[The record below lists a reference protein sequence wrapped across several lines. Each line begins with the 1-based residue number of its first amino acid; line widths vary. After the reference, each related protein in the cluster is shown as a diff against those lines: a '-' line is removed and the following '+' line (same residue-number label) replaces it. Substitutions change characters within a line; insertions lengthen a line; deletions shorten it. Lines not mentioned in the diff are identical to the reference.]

1 MTTRWKKV
9 WADFWGNKTRT
20 FIMIVTIMVGV
31 FAVGFNKNLGLLMNR
46 DMDADFLSANP
57 SEATVYISPIDDDM
71 VAIAKNVEG
80 VGAAEGRSSVTVQLV
95 QADGKKVPV
104 EIDGLKSH
112 YAASVNSLKP
122 ANPADN
128 VLPTLGNREI
138 LLDRTADSFGYQPG
152 DIVTVELSGGKIR
165 QLRLAGYIHSV
176 TSIPYN
182 MSGQA
187 TGFVNLDT
195 LEWLGG
201 SSDEYSKLLISVA
214 ENPTD
219 QQHVSDVTQA
229 VADRMEK
236 GGATIYFILIFNP
249 GHHFAWET
257 TQGVAF
263 VLTALGWLTVFLS
276 GFLVVNTIV
285 SLMTQHT
292 KLIGIMKAIGGET
305 YQIMGMYVVL
315 ILAFGVVALVVSVPL
330 AAYAAKSILA
340 GMSTWLNFDIGPFT
354 IFPQTVMQ
362 QAIVAFIVP
371 LLAALVP
378 ILNTVRI
385 TVREALSDYGLGREG
400 KRKQT
405 KTTVSRLG
413 FVTRPALISMRN
425 VFRRKGRLILTLST
439 LILGGAIFIAVM
451 NLFGTFDRTM
461 QDVEKYFLADINV
474 SFNRAYRYD
483 EVAALTM
490 SVPGVKSAEGWMI
503 LNGEIVSADGE
514 TANELALVAPPSNST
529 LIEPILTDGR
539 WVMAGDENAVVIGNH
554 LLSMRPDLKVGDW
567 ITIRINEQES
577 QWHIVGV
584 YRIPGNVIPPL
595 VYVNYEYLSRLVN
608 APGEVYSLRII
619 TDQHDQASVEPIARQ
634 LQEIYDVNNIQ
645 IQYVQLASEWRAQQ
659 TSQTDVLVYF
669 MLVMAIL
676 TAIVGGLGLMGTMS
690 INTLERTREIGV
702 MRAIGASNMDI
713 QMIVLVEGLTIGL
726 ISWAASLV
734 LSIPITSLL
743 TYGVGVAIFKAPLA
757 FVFGIDGIIT
767 WLFGTLFIAALAS
780 ALPARRASRLTVRD
794 TLAYE

>member
-20 FIMIVTIMVGV
+20 FIMVLTILAGV
-31 FAVGFNKNLGLLMNR
+31 FAVGFNQSLGLMMNR

-57 SEATVYISPIDDDM
+57 SEATLYISPIDDDM
-71 VAIAKNVEG
+71 VAIARNVEG
-80 VGAAEGRSSVTVQLV
+80 VGEVEGRSDVLVQLV
-95 QADGKKVPV
+95 QPDGKKVPMQV
-104 EIDGLKSH
+104 DGLKSPDT
-112 YAASVNSLKP
+112 VNVNILKP
-122 ANPADN
+122 NNPTDTF
-128 VLPTLGNREI
+128 LPALEDKEI
-138 LLDRTADSFGYQPG
+138 LLERTASSFGYQPG
-152 DIVTVELSGGKIR
+152 DIITVELNGGKTR
-165 QLRLAGYIHSV
+165 QLRVAGYVHDV
-176 TSIPYN
+176 TTIPYS
-182 MSGQA
+182 MSGQG

-201 SSDEYSKLLISVA
+201 SSTHYSRLLISVA

-219 QQHVSDVTQA
+219 QGHVSDVTQA

-257 TQGVAF
+257 TQGVIV
-263 VLTALGWLTVFLS
+263 VLGVLSWLTVFLS
-276 GFLVVNTIV
+276 AFLIINTIV

-292 KLIGIMKAIGGET
+292 KQIGIMKAIGGET
-305 YQIMGMYVVL
+305 RQLMMMYVVL
-315 ILAFGVVALVVSVPL
+315 ILSFGTAAFLASVPL
-330 AAYAAKSILA
+330 ATLAAKTVLT
-340 GMSTWLNFDIGPFT
+340 GMGSYLNFDIGPFT
-354 IFPQTVMQ
+354 IFPQVVIQ

-378 ILNTVRI
+378 MLNTVRI
-385 TVREALSDYGLGREG
+385 TVREALNDYGLGSEE
-400 KRKQT
+400 KQ
-405 KTTVSRLG
+405 KLAKSTVRSLG
-413 FVTRPALISMRN
+413 FISRPVRISMRN

-451 NLFGTFDRTM
+451 NLFGTFDKTM
-461 QDVEKYFLADINV
+461 DDVEKYFLADVNV

-503 LNGEIVSADGE
+503 LNGEIISADGE
-514 TANELALVAPPSNST
+514 TANELALVAPPSDST

-539 WVMAGDENAVVIGNH
+539 WVMPGDENAVVVGNH
-554 LLSMRPDLKVGDW
+554 LLSVRPDLKVGDW
-567 ITIRINEQES
+567 ITIRINEKES
-577 QWHIVGV
+577 EWHIVGI

-595 VYVNYEYLSRLVN
+595 VYVNYEYLSHLVN

-619 TDQHDQASVEPIARQ
+619 TNRHDQAGVEPIAKQ
-634 LQEIYDVNNIQ
+634 LQEVYDANNIQ
-645 IQYVQLASEWRAQQ
+645 IGYVQMASEWRQQQ

-702 MRAIGASNMDI
+702 MRAIGASNLNI

-726 ISWAASLV
+726 ISWAVSLL
-734 LSIPITSLL
+734 LSIPITSVL

-757 FVFGIDGIIT
+757 FTFGIDGIIT
-767 WLFGTLFIAALAS
+767 WLFGTLLIAALAS
-780 ALPARRASRLTVRD
+780 ALPAHRASSLTVRD

>member
-9 WADFWGNKTRT
+9 WTDFWGNKTRT
-20 FIMIVTIMVGV
+20 FIMVLTIMAGV
-31 FAVGFNKNLGLLMNR
+31 FAVGFNQNLGLMMNR

-71 VAIAKNVEG
+71 VAIAKSVEG
-80 VGAAEGRSSVTVQLV
+80 VGAVEGRSDVAVQLV
-95 QADGKKVPV
+95 QPDGKKIPMQV
-104 EIDGLKSH
+104 DGLKSTD
-112 YAASVNSLKP
+112 SVDVNILKP
-122 ANPADN
+122 SNPTDTTLPALADN
-128 VLPTLGNREI
+128 EI
-138 LLDRTADSFGYQPG
+138 LLDRTANSFGYQPG
-152 DIVTVELSGGKIR
+152 DIITVEMSGGKTR
-165 QLRLAGYIHSV
+165 QLRVAGYVHDV
-176 TSIPYN
+176 TSIPYS

-187 TGFVNLDT
+187 TGFVTLDT

-201 SSDEYSKLLISVA
+201 SSTHYSRLLISVA

-219 QQHVSDVTQA
+219 QGHVSDVTQA
-229 VADRMEK
+229 VADRMKK

-257 TQGVAF
+257 TQGVVV
-263 VLTALGWLTVFLS
+263 VLSVLSWLTVFLS
-276 GFLVVNTIV
+276 AFLIINTIV

-292 KLIGIMKAIGGET
+292 KQIGIMKAIGGET
-305 YQIMGMYVVL
+305 RQLMVMYIIL
-315 ILAFGVVALVVSVPL
+315 ILSFGAAAFLASVPL
-330 AAYAAKSILA
+330 AALTAKTILT
-340 GMSTWLNFDIGPFT
+340 GMASWLNFDVGPLT
-354 IFPQTVMQ
+354 IFPQVMTQ

-371 LLAALVP
+371 LLAALIP
-378 ILNTVRI
+378 MLKTVRV
-385 TVREALSDYGLGREG
+385 TVREALSDYGLGSEE
-400 KRKQT
+400 KQ
-405 KTTVSRLG
+405 KPAKSKVKSLG
-413 FVTRPALISMRN
+413 FISRPVRISMRN

-439 LILGGAIFIAVM
+439 LILSGAIFIAVM
-451 NLFGTFDRTM
+451 NLFGTFDKTM
-461 QDVEKYFLADINV
+461 QDVEKYFLADVNV

-514 TANELALVAPPSNST
+514 TANELALVAPPSDSK
-529 LIEPILTDGR
+529 LIEPILTAGR
-539 WVMAGDENAVVIGNH
+539 WVMPGDENAVVVGNH
-554 LLSMRPDLKVGDW
+554 LLSVRPDLKVGDW
-567 ITIRINEQES
+567 VTLRINEKES
-577 QWHIVGV
+577 DWQIVGI

-608 APGEVYSLRII
+608 APGDVYSLRII
-619 TDQHDQASVEPIARQ
+619 TDRHDQVGVAPIAKQ
-634 LQEIYDVNNIQ
+634 LQEIYDANGIQ
-645 IQYVQLASEWRAQQ
+645 VGYVQMASEWRAQQ

-702 MRAIGASNMDI
+702 MRAVGASNMDI
-713 QMIVLVEGLTIGL
+713 QMIVLVEGLTIGM
-726 ISWAASLV
+726 ISWAVSL
-734 LSIPITSLL
+734 LISIPITSIL
-743 TYGVGVAIFKAPLA
+743 TYGVGVAIFKAPLD
-757 FVFGIDGIIT
+757 FTFGIDGILT
-767 WLFGTLFIAALAS
+767 WLFGTLIIAALAS